1 MSGFE
6 LILTPSSS
14 STRYG
19 PPIVPICFDHH
30 TDVVTTPLLM
40 LSASTRAAI
49 TFESL
54 SKPLASAS
62 SRPATSNYMERYLA
76 EIDEWL
82 RN

>member
-6 LILTPSSS
+6 LMLTPSSS
-14 STRYG
+14 SMRYG

-40 LSASTRAAI
+40 FMARMRAAI

-54 SKPLASAS
+54 NKPLASAS
-62 SRPATSNYMERYLA
+62 SSPGDEERKMWNGNVSL
-76 EIDEWL
+76 I
-82 RN
+82 N